1 MNAYYEQIKN
11 STDVY
16 LMPELVAKALNV
28 IPQGIRVQ
36 ARTAPDLLGFPVS
49 VVGNRV
55 LIPRK
60 PFIAFFEGI
69 EDEEGGAENERA

>member
-11 STDVY
+11 SSDTY
-16 LMPELVAKALNV
+16 IRPELAARAIN
-28 IPQGIRVQ
+28 IAPQGLRVQ

-60 PFIAFFEGI
+60 PFIAFFEGT
-69 EDEEGGAENERA
+69 EDEEGDEK